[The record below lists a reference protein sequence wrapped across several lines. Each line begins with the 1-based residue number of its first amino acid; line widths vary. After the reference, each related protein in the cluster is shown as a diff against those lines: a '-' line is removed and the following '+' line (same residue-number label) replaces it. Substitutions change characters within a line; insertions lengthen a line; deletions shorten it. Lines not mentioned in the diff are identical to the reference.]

1 MRANE
6 KRAEKIA
13 EDHDGGG
20 CRWSADRPNLVRDI
34 AYALDAAERRGEE
47 RVLRAFGA
55 VYGYGPEVA
64 DYRRERARR
73 ARVGRGRK

>member
-13 EDHDGGG
+13 EDHDSGG

-47 RVLRAFGA
+47 RALRLAA
-55 VYGYGPEVA
+55 MSLPREIVA
-64 DYRRERARR
+64 HIRGDLRARR
-73 ARVGRGRK
+73 ARGGKR